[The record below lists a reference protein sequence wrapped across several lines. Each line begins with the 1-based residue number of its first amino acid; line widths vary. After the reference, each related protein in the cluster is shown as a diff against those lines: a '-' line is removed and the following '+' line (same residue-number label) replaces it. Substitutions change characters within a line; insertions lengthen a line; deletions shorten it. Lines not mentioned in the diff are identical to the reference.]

1 MVMQNPIAAVANAAK
16 TLTEQANV
24 TVKGL
29 SDGLTQATSQILTQA
44 AQGLPGL
51 PALGGQGTPA
61 RANGG
66 PLAGLAQI
74 VAPFTQLEEVILPKG
89 LPRPSQLLL
98 GTTAPARPPAAPARP
113 PAAPANSAAAPVAPR
128 TPARPRAVAERRGV

>member
-1 MVMQNPIAAVANAAK
+1 MVMNPLAAVANAAK
-16 TLTEQANV
+16 TLTEQANI
-24 TVKGL
+24 TVKSL

-51 PALGGQGTPA
+51 PMLGGQGNPG
-61 RANGG
+61 RGNPNGG

-89 LPRPSQLLL
+89 LPRPSQMIL
-98 GTTAPARPPAAPARP
+98 GTTAARPRAPAPAAPETPPPAPAAPAR
-113 PAAPANSAAAPVAPR
+113 AR
-128 TPARPRAVAERRGV
+128 TGVAERRGV